1 MTLRS
6 NDPCHCG
13 SGKKYRLCCLNKDY
27 DQQSPEQSD
36 SVSVVIE
43 WLHRN
48 HRKAMSVALEN
59 LLQEMLS
66 DDEIE
71 QLHELDEAQVA
82 GIFINLNEW
91 LLAEGHLL
99 IKGKERRVSEYVLGI
114 NGPSLTP
121 GQRQWIMQLENNPL
135 RLYDVTDVVPGQQ
148 FTACDVVDLHRNP
161 IVVQERLGTQS
172 LRPGMRL
179 GCRLM
184 RVDTHFEMSG
194 AVYPFSL
201 LAGESVAEQLKEIDQ
216 ELAGEQDLAHEMG
229 KEIMAM
235 WLEQF
240 VTPAEMPT
248 MMDAY
253 SGDPIHLVTDHYHVD
268 DWAMLE
274 RALVACKDVQGDRT
288 NGWSRLLSCEDGQ
301 LRPTVTVNVGNAPH
315 KAELFSKTLAY
326 ASQGRDWFETLTA
339 NNVRFLHR
347 DELDPQQIKT
357 QGGQASQ
364 TQDSEPVNM
373 QPLDVEPAV
382 LTQAIEQALHRAYSN
397 WADEP
402 VPLLDNQT
410 PRQAMQAPAG
420 LDRVKGLIR
429 SYETDEKRQAAQQR
443 RPAVSYA
450 FLWASVGLTA

>member
-27 DQQSPEQSD
+27 DQQSPEQSG
-36 SVSVVIE
+36 SVSVVME

-48 HRKAMSVALEN
+48 HRKAMNVALKN
-59 LLQEMLS
+59 RLQEMLS
-66 DDEIE
+66 EDAIE

-82 GIFINLNEW
+82 GICINLNEW

-99 IKGKERRVSEYVLGI
+99 IKGKERRISEYVLGI
-114 NGPSLTP
+114 NGPPLKP
-121 GQRQWIMQLENNPL
+121 VQRQWIMQLENNPL

-148 FTACDVVDLHRNP
+148 FTVCDVVDLHRNP

-184 RVDTHFEMSG
+184 RVGTHFAMSG

-201 LAGESVAEQLKEIDQ
+201 LAGEAAVERLKGITEK
-216 ELAGEQDLAHEMG
+216 LASEQDLAHEIG
-229 KEIMAM
+229 KEIMTM

-240 VTPAEMPT
+240 VMPAKMPT
-248 MMDAY
+248 MTDAY
-253 SGDPIHLVTDHYHVD
+253 SEDPIHLVTDLYHVD

-288 NGWSRLLSCEDGQ
+288 NGWSRLLSCADGQ
-301 LRPTVTVNVGNAPH
+301 LRPTVTVSVGNAPH
-315 KAELFSKTLAY
+315 TAELFSKTLAY
-326 ASQGRDWFETLTA
+326 ASQGRAWFETLA
-339 NNVRFLHR
+339 SSNVRFLHR
-347 DELDPQQIKT
+347 DELDPA
-357 QGGQASQ
+357 QGSQ
-364 TQDSEPVNM
+364 VSRTDDGEPVERP
-373 QPLDVEPAV
+373 PLDVAPAV
-382 LTQAIEQALHRAYSN
+382 LTQAIEQALRRAYAN

-402 VPLLDNQT
+402 VPMLDNQT
-410 PRQAMQAPAG
+410 PRQAMQTPAG
-420 LDRVKGLIR
+420 LERVKGLIR
-429 SYETDEKRQAAQQR
+429 SYETDEKRQAARQM

>member
-59 LLQEMLS
+59 FLQEMLS

-148 FTACDVVDLHRNP
+148 FTACDVVDMHRNP

-201 LAGESVAEQLKEIDQ
+201 LAGEAVVEQLKEIAQ

-229 KEIMAM
+229 KEITAM

-248 MMDAY
+248 IMDAY

-274 RALVACKDVQGDRT
+274 RALVACKDVQGDRK
-288 NGWSRLLSCEDGQ
+288 NGWDRLLQCEDGQ
-301 LRPTVTVNVGNAPH
+301 SRPVVTINIGAKANTV
-315 KAELFSKTLAY
+315 ELFTKTLAY
-326 ASQGRDWFETLTA
+326 ATQARAWFEALVGDSA
-339 NNVRFLHR
+339 RFLR
-347 DELDPQQIKT
+347 RESVDPQQFATTRGGPLQAEPPDIDPT
-357 QGGQASQ
+357 LLSQAIGQAIQ
-364 TQDSEPVNM
+364 
-373 QPLDVEPAV
+373 
-382 LTQAIEQALHRAYSN
+382 RAYAN

-402 VPLLDNQT
+402 ISLLDHKT
-410 PRQAMQAPAG
+410 PRQAMQTPAG
-420 LDRVKGLIR
+420 LERVKGLIR
-429 SYETDEKRQAAQQR
+429 SYETDETEQAAQQR

-450 FLWASVGLTA
+450 FLWASIGLST